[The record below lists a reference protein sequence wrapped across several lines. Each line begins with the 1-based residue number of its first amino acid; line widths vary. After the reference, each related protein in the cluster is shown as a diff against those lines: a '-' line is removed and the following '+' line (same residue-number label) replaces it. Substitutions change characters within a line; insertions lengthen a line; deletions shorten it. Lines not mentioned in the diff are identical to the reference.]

1 MANETPVN
9 SSILQQ
15 VPAPD
20 GALAERVLAGEL
32 SRSNAKV
39 VVLDDDP
46 TGVQTVHG
54 VPVYTN
60 WEEQTLQEAFAAQDR
75 MFFILTNSRGMTAE
89 VTEREHE
96 KMAHAIHAAAQASGR
111 PYILISRSDSTL
123 RGHYPLET
131 QTLRRTLEGL
141 GEKPFD
147 GEVIYPFFMEGG
159 RYTLNNV
166 HYVQEGGSLIPAGL
180 TEFAKDKSF
189 GYSASSLP
197 EWCAEKSG
205 GAVRAQDVTCISL
218 EDLCACNYEG
228 IERQLMAVH
237 GFGKV
242 VVNSISYENVKVFA
256 AALLRAM
263 AKGKRFMLRS
273 AAAVTKVL
281 GGVPDKPLLTHEELI
296 APQDTNGGI
305 VLVGSHV
312 NKTTQQLKRLR
323 RSECPLEFIR
333 FDQHLVLKEGGLE
346 GEVARVVALAQENI
360 SRGRSVVVFTRR
372 ERLDLD
378 TDDKDKQLEVSV
390 RISNAVT
397 SVVERLTVKPG
408 FIIAKGGITSSDVGT
423 RALHVRKAMV
433 MGQIRPGIP
442 VWKTGPE
449 SKFPNMPYVI
459 FPGNVGTEDTLLE
472 AVEVLMKA

>member
-1 MANETPVN
+1 M
-9 SSILQQ
+9 
-15 VPAPD
+15 
-20 GALAERVLAGEL
+20 
-32 SRSNAKV
+32 
-39 VVLDDDP
+39 
-46 TGVQTVHG
+46 
-54 VPVYTN
+54 
-60 WEEQTLQEAFAAQDR
+60 
-75 MFFILTNSRGMTAE
+75 
-89 VTEREHE
+89 
-96 KMAHAIHAAAQASGR
+96 
-111 PYILISRSDSTL
+111 
-123 RGHYPLET
+123 
-131 QTLRRTLEGL
+131 
-141 GEKPFD
+141 
-147 GEVIYPFFMEGG
+147 
-159 RYTLNNV
+159 
-166 HYVQEGGSLIPAGL
+166 
-180 TEFAKDKSF
+180 
-189 GYSASSLP
+189 
-197 EWCAEKSG
+197 
-205 GAVRAQDVTCISL
+205 TCISL

-296 APQDTNGGI
+296 APQGYERRYRVGG
-305 VLVGSHV
+305 LPCE
-312 NKTTQQLKRLR
+312 QDYAAAKRLR

-442 VWKTGPE
+442 VVENGPR
-449 SKFPNMPYVI
+449 KQVPPTCPM
-459 FPGNVGTEDTLLE
+459 
-472 AVEVLMKA
+472 